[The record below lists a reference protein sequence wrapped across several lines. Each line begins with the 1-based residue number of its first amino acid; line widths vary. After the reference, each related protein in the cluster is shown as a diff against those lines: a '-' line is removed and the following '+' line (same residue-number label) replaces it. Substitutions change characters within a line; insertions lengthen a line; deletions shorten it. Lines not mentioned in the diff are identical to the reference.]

1 MAFNNRLS
9 GKQSDVQVKN
19 LLTMIETNVKRNGGS
34 CYTNEAYIQAEIH
47 VKNMEEDILRKSRK
61 EAEEKL
67 KALRELKDKPNVITN
82 EEDVLKKLKEKE
94 KNVRNDVRHEIEE
107 KGFLPRTWSNMLSWL
122 HSQIKADLN

>member
-1 MAFNNRLS
+1 MAAVAIPMKL
-9 GKQSDVQVKN
+9 
-19 LLTMIETNVKRNGGS
+19 
-34 CYTNEAYIQAEIH
+34 AYIQAEIH